1 MDRTA
6 ATLCVF
12 ITWVGVATCLHLHS
26 PQPFSAEAECR
37 CLPSTHHCRLE
48 VLALS
53 VVSAYSPGIPACM
66 AGFRLCCNRESPE
79 SPAQNPVITDA
90 RGNMLVKMP
99 PNYRHRTHVKNPGH
113 KVLEDTT
120 VPKEET
126 GGVPGI
132 ADEGTQEE
140 TSQDEPSAGEEEMA
154 KSKEDGNSRTGIH
167 DLKHLSKIDIEA
179 GSGDEMVLPGKSIK
193 VKENLG
199 AEDKKIE
206 SLSDED
212 ETHIM
217 FQNFLDVTDSKN
229 LMLETE
235 IPYTDYPKVQ
245 NNSDKHHND
254 LQTNSANQDSTEI
267 NKIPQDSLVTGMVEN
282 LLHTNMNR
290 KGNQNQIQGSSP
302 HKEQID
308 DSISNERMLGKHIEG
323 ETHAGMKTE
332 PNIDKE
338 GITVTPN
345 NIKVSYLEDPVDA
358 HKVGEKSDDMAM
370 DVEVSHIAEKA
381 LEESLESGNSHGSSV
396 VEGEI
401 LEAFRNPTKDSE
413 HLQGLDKLQESS
425 GGSRAHEYKDETKK
439 TVGDF
444 HEASIILQDS
454 QHENKIS
461 SVSPSVN
468 KTPEDYSG
476 TKEDLMERHEEQKI
490 VENIEV
496 SKTFHDSNK
505 TSHEFHDLGSIQ
517 EDSRDAKYP
526 HPEEMAFQDP
536 DATENIFVSSDIHK
550 EPFTEEIINPEIIRT
565 QSVTP
570 GFEIDQAS
578 DERMGGFVDGTHRQ
592 KGDTIFAFTTPSF
605 PDTLE
610 APEVDYRFSGHTPSI
625 DMPEATSPAPI
636 ITLVAPELH
645 FNKDDGSVPQSE
657 NDDKQQKDSAVQDED
672 FSSSSA
678 RDNLES
684 LTTLGTDVNTFSSD
698 RQEFS
703 FILQGPEENKAHR
716 TTICPSL
723 PCDTPGIRTV
733 TTKTPQDLYMDTS
746 DVTETANLA
755 PGKEA
760 ASTPPPVVIP
770 KTLPPL
776 HLNSEEELRAFLLS
790 LETLPK
796 AGTSSAPQGD
806 VLLDVKD
813 LNQGKSTSY
822 LSWLWG

>member
-126 GGVPGI
+126 GGVPGT

-179 GSGDEMVLPGKSIK
+179 GSGDEMV
-193 VKENLG
+193 
-199 AEDKKIE
+199 
-206 SLSDED
+206 
-212 ETHIM
+212 
-217 FQNFLDVTDSKN
+217 
-229 LMLETE
+229 
-235 IPYTDYPKVQ
+235 
-245 NNSDKHHND
+245 
-254 LQTNSANQDSTEI
+254 
-267 NKIPQDSLVTGMVEN
+267 
-282 LLHTNMNR
+282 
-290 KGNQNQIQGSSP
+290 
-302 HKEQID
+302 
-308 DSISNERMLGKHIEG
+308 
-323 ETHAGMKTE
+323 
-332 PNIDKE
+332 
-338 GITVTPN
+338 
-345 NIKVSYLEDPVDA
+345 
-358 HKVGEKSDDMAM
+358 GEKSDDMAM

-401 LEAFRNPTKDSE
+401 LEAFRNATKDSE

-425 GGSRAHEYKDETKK
+425 GGGRAHEYKDETKK
-439 TVGDF
+439 TV
-444 HEASIILQDS
+444 
-454 QHENKIS
+454 
-461 SVSPSVN
+461 
-468 KTPEDYSG
+468 
-476 TKEDLMERHEEQKI
+476 
-490 VENIEV
+490 
-496 SKTFHDSNK
+496 
-505 TSHEFHDLGSIQ
+505 
-517 EDSRDAKYP
+517 
-526 HPEEMAFQDP
+526 
-536 DATENIFVSSDIHK
+536 
-550 EPFTEEIINPEIIRT
+550 
-565 QSVTP
+565 